1 MVRAF
6 NHFPVLCAKH
16 IPTFLCEHILQ
27 EETGPNHLKM
37 EVKIMHQIKPC
48 NQTKQTITFS
58 SHSILTPEQENGSLT
73 FGVKAVEV
81 KIEVSDSVE
90 GNEILLSE
98 DIIQK
103 LQIPL
108 TCSYDILLNDNL
120 IRIGP
125 FIGILTE
132 LTDKKVEQMLFT
144 YKSFVKRYQQIGGAI
159 LVFSLESI
167 HIEKQTISGF
177 LYQPEHKSW
186 KYGTF
191 PFPATIMT
199 ILEASLTSKYKN
211 FHDKIKHLTSI
222 LGPKVFNFPH
232 FSKWEMHKL
241 LLPKF
246 DHVLPQ
252 TTLYQEPNDIS
263 HMLQLYKS
271 IYIKP
276 INGRLGKRIFK
287 VVQTAS
293 NIAVSF
299 YINRSKQVKV
309 FSTQQDMMS
318 FFQANLLPYMYVVQ
332 QTIPLMTYDDRM
344 IDFRVMMIK
353 NEWGIWDNLGVYSRY
368 GAKGQ
373 LVSNITAG
381 GQTEMASATL
391 KNVWKLDSEEIETV
405 LFKIDTL
412 VREILALFEQQG
424 YHLANIGFD
433 IGMNE
438 NGKLYVIEI
447 NHQNPDPY
455 IALKANNRN
464 AFYLARYK
472 NMMYAKYL
480 EGY

>member
-6 NHFPVLCAKH
+6 NHFPLLCAKRL
-16 IPTFLCEHILQ
+16 PTFLCEHILQ
-27 EETGPNHLKM
+27 EDTGANHLKM
-37 EVKIMHQIKPC
+37 EVKIMHHIKPC
-48 NQTKQTITFS
+48 DQTKQTITFS
-58 SHSILTPEQENGSLT
+58 SHSPLTPELGNGSLT
-73 FGVKAVEV
+73 FGVKTVEV
-81 KIEVSDSVE
+81 KIEVSDSIE
-90 GNEILLSE
+90 GNEVLLSSDLLLE
-98 DIIQK
+98 LK
-103 LQIPL
+103 IPL
-108 TCSYDILLNDNL
+108 ACSYDILVSDHL

-132 LTDKKVEQMLFT
+132 LTDKKVKQMLFT

-167 HIEKQTISGF
+167 HLEQQTISGF
-177 LYQPEHKSW
+177 LYQPEHDSW
-186 KYGTF
+186 NYGTF
-191 PFPATIMT
+191 PYPATVMT
-199 ILEASLTSKYKN
+199 ILEASLTSKYKIFREKMN
-211 FHDKIKHLTSI
+211 HLTSV

-252 TTLYQEPNDIS
+252 TTLYQEPKDIS

-287 VVQTAS
+287 VVQTPD

-299 YINRSKQVKV
+299 YIHRSKHLKT
-309 FSTQQDMMS
+309 FSTAQEMMS
-318 FFQANLLPYMYVVQ
+318 FFQINLSPHMYVVQ

-381 GQTEMASATL
+381 GQTEMAFTTL
-391 KNVWKLDSEEIETV
+391 KNVWKLDSDVIESV
-405 LFKIDTL
+405 LLKIDTL
-412 VREILALFEQQG
+412 VREILALLEQQG
-424 YHLANIGFD
+424 YHLANVGFD
-433 IGMNE
+433 IGLNE

-472 NMMYAKYL
+472 NMMYAKHL